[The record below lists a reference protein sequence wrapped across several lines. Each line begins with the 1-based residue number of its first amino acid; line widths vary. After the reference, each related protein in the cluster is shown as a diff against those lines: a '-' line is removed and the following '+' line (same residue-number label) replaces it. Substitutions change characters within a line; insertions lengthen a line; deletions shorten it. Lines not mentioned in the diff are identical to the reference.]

1 MAHDGQRAADH
12 HWRHGRTLGG
22 ALWFPALF
30 FFGFLV
36 CYLLPFHSPA
46 PHQVAVA
53 VSPPAAA
60 QSLSRDFAAQAPG
73 SFDVVTAPGAA
84 AVRRMV
90 LDRQVVA
97 GYSATGTGGDLYVA
111 QAGGAELEQVV
122 SAAFTPVAA
131 RSGPGGHGGELRTID
146 LVPAARGDQTGTG
159 LFYLSLPWNLV
170 PYILVMMLGRASLT
184 RRGKLLTLIGGGAF
198 ISVVGYY
205 AGLAI
210 AVVPDRPLAMVYAFL
225 TTQAVAWTTYGLFP
239 YARRLLPGVGVLLF
253 VLLSI
258 PASGGAIPAQLMPW
272 FFRFLNPVMPLGN
285 LVDALR
291 AVFYFHDHG
300 LLRPTLV
307 LGAWLVA
314 GVALVGA
321 GARRQRRWRTGSHGV
336 ATPDQAVEDP
346 TLQHPHPHAAR
357 PGQREPFGAQPALA
371 GRVRTA
377 DGTPVAEAGVTM
389 LDAQGNQLV
398 RTRTDDD
405 GRYAAAG
412 LPEAPLTVV
421 LQVAGHAPGAAQVV
435 IRPGRPVRQDFAL
448 GPGSGT
454 EAGQHP
460 VQDDAKLGPGL

>member
-1 MAHDGQRAADH
+1 MVNDGQPAENRVR
-12 HWRHGRTLGG
+12 RHGRTLAG

-46 PHQVAVA
+46 PHHVKVA

-60 QSLSRDFAAQAPG
+60 QSLTREFAAQAPG
-73 SFDVVTAPGAA
+73 SFDLVAAPDAA

-122 SAAFTPVAA
+122 STAFTPVAA

-146 LVPAARGDQTGTG
+146 LVPAAGGDQTGTG

-170 PYILVMMLGRASLT
+170 PYIVVMMLGRASLT
-184 RRGKLLTLIGGGAF
+184 RRGKLLTLIGAGAF
-198 ISVVGYY
+198 ISVAGYY
-205 AGLAI
+205 IGRAVN
-210 AVVPDRPLAMVYAFL
+210 VVPDQPLAMVYAFL
-225 TTQAVAWTTYGLFP
+225 STQAVAWVTYGLVP
-239 YARRLLPGVGVLLF
+239 YARRFLPGAGVLLF

-258 PASGGAIPAQLMPW
+258 PSSGGAIPAQLLPG
-272 FFRFLNPVMPLGN
+272 FLRFLNPVMPLGN

-307 LGAWLVA
+307 LCAWLVA
-314 GVALVGA
+314 GAGLVAA
-321 GARRQRRWRTGSHGV
+321 GARRERRWRTAG
-336 ATPDQAVEDP
+336 AT
-346 TLQHPHPHAAR
+346 R
-357 PGQREPFGAQPALA
+357 PALS
-371 GRVRTA
+371 GRARTA
-377 DGTPVAEAGVTM
+377 DGTPVAGASVTV
-389 LDAQGNQLV
+389 LDPRGNQLV

-412 LPEAPLTVV
+412 LPEAPLAVV
-421 LQVAGHAPGAAQVV
+421 LLAPGHAPGAAQVV
-435 IRPGRPVRQDFAL
+435 IRPGHPAHQDFAL
-448 GPGSGT
+448 GPQPATSP
-454 EAGQHP
+454 A
-460 VQDDAKLGPGL
+460 PG